1 MILIVGEK
9 MKEKPK
15 FIVRKDPNFRRFYSS
30 GVYGGHTP
38 FEFKMIFFREG
49 YEDISEETF
58 MGKTQPMI
66 LRELQ
71 VEITM
76 SPEQAKV
83 FLDWLKHHIEEYEK
97 NFGKIPSPRL
107 EGTKPPSS
115 KLM

>member
-1 MILIVGEK
+1 
-9 MKEKPK
+9 
-15 FIVRKDPNFRRFYSS
+15 
-30 GVYGGHTP
+30 
-38 FEFKMIFFREG
+38 MIFFREG

-107 EGTKPPSS
+107 EGTKLPSS